1 MSEDLHRIHDML
13 AAFFMVLSPAVF
25 VAVFVVLLGLGL
37 WITRRAWH
45 SQRVALAVANA
56 PLVDLRSNVGGLVK
70 FRGTAQPPA
79 AKPGRSPS
87 SVIWY
92 SRTRRS
98 GSNSSTLTTTDNF
111 LIQDDHGVCA
121 VNTDKTTILP
131 SSSVAKDGFLD
142 QKSFSVEK
150 ALYAGDPVF
159 ALGELRR
166 DLPPLAGVSV
176 ARCQL
181 APFGGV
187 LLVSGGSEREA
198 RVLYN
203 LWFAVQAP
211 LALLC
216 FGLLVFGTWAH
227 MVGYPPGDDGPAAT
241 FFESLRTTP
250 WKSEAGPDHPLWIKD
265 RTEQDGAEPRSD

>member
-1 MSEDLHRIHDML
+1 M
-13 AAFFMVLSPAVF
+13 
-25 VAVFVVLLGLGL
+25 
-37 WITRRAWH
+37 
-45 SQRVALAVANA
+45 
-56 PLVDLRSNVGGLVK
+56 
-70 FRGTAQPPA
+70 
-79 AKPGRSPS
+79 
-87 SVIWY
+87 
-92 SRTRRS
+92 
-98 GSNSSTLTTTDNF
+98 
-111 LIQDDHGVCA
+111 
-121 VNTDKTTILP
+121 NTDKTTILP

-198 RVLYN
+198 RVLHN

-250 WKSEAGPDHPLWIKD
+250 WKSEAGPAHPLWIKD